1 MLLVL
6 AIDLLL
12 IACAQE
18 DVLDKIESTRL
29 LLLPNS
35 TKAAAVVGKV
45 KGKGKKVKG
54 KAAAAAAEAEAAAA
68 AAAAAGEGA
77 EGEAVPAEGGQAVA
91 EGTERGPHPA
101 ATAKAGPSAFR
112 CPFAMLM
119 EQVEHTPD
127 FQQHMQHIYGAE
139 GSASAPPARPAA
151 AAATACPHPL
161 PSGSGSG
168 SGGGCPFSAM
178 QRSG

>member
-1 MLLVL
+1 ML

-35 TKAAAVVGKV
+35 TKAVKTKKKE
-45 KGKGKKVKG
+45 KGKGRTTKSR
-54 KAAAAAAEAEAAAA
+54 KAEKSD
-68 AAAAAGEGA
+68 G
-77 EGEAVPAEGGQAVA
+77 PPDAEGGQAVA

-139 GSASAPPARPAA
+139 GSASSPPARPATT
-151 AAATACPHPL
+151 AATACPHPL

-178 QRSG
+178 LAERA